1 MIETSLAHPAHTVPE
16 LHHRVPR
23 CLLRLY
29 DRAASYGADFDGEGI
44 ELWFQFEWEAM
55 RYGVHAG
62 ISRDELEELIEAS
75 TILIPRDEHRNV
87 HESDFVRWGRRGGR
101 ETFRRYGRPWFAL
114 LARRRWG
121 RITALELAAAF
132 GGLS

>member
-29 DRAASYGADFDGEGI
+29 DRAASHPDFDGEGI
-44 ELWFQFEWEAM
+44 ELWLEFEHEAM
-55 RYGVHAG
+55 RYGVDAE
-62 ISRDELEELIEAS
+62 ISRDHLAALIEAS
-75 TILIPRDEHRNV
+75 TILIPRDEHRNG
-87 HESDFVRWGRRGGR
+87 HESDFVRWGRRGGLQTL
-101 ETFRRYGRPWFAL
+101 ERYGRPWFAL

-121 RITALELAAAF
+121 RISALELAAAF